1 MRVGAAIL
9 IGLLLTGPA
18 AAQDMGKAKA
28 FVTGLYAAYG
38 KTPGPDYIGKQAKE
52 VWSPALLD
60 LMRREAASTPEGDV
74 GALDGDPICNCQ
86 DYEITAVTV
95 TVRPAGA
102 TKARADVFFLNLGRR
117 QLVSLD
123 LVLVAGR
130 WRVDDVHSQGTPSL
144 VGLLKDTLQAN
155 ALAPPK

>member
-9 IGLLLTGPA
+9 ISLLLAGSA
-18 AAQDMGKAKA
+18 AAQDLATAKT
-28 FVTGLYAAYG
+28 FVTGLYAAYA
-38 KTPGPDYIGKQAKE
+38 KEPGPDYIGKQAKQ
-52 VWSPALLD
+52 VWSPALLA

-86 DYEITAVTV
+86 DYKITAVTV
-95 TVRPAGA
+95 SVKATDT

-123 LVLVAGR
+123 LVLVGDR

-144 VGLLKDTLQAN
+144 VALLKEAVEAR
-155 ALAPPK
+155 ALKAPR

>member
-1 MRVGAAIL
+1 MRIPAAIL
-9 IGLLLTGPA
+9 LSLLLAGPA
-18 AAQDMGKAKA
+18 AAQDLEKAKA

-38 KTPGPDYIGKQAKE
+38 KEPGPDYIGKQAKQ

-86 DYEITAVTV
+86 DYEISTVTV
-95 TVRPAGA
+95 TVKA
-102 TKARADVFFLNLGRR
+102 TDTNKARADVFFLNLGRR

-123 LVLVAGR
+123 LVLVGGR

-144 VGLLKDTLQAN
+144 VGLLTEALKAN
-155 ALAPPK
+155 GLAAK

>member
-9 IGLLLTGPA
+9 LSLLLTGPA
-18 AAQDMGKAKA
+18 AAQDLDRAKA

-38 KTPGPDYIGKQAKE
+38 KEPGPDYTGKQAKQ
-52 VWSPALLD
+52 VWSPALLS
-60 LMRREAASTPEGDV
+60 LMRREAASAPEGDV

-95 TVRPAGA
+95 TVKATDT

-123 LVLVAGR
+123 LVLVGGR
-130 WRVDDVHSQGTPSL
+130 CRVDDVHSQGTSSL
-144 VGLLKDTLQAN
+144 VGLLTEAVETR
-155 ALAPPK
+155 ARAPK

>member
-9 IGLLLTGPA
+9 IGLLLAAPA
-18 AAQDMGKAKA
+18 AAQDLDRAKA
-28 FVTGLYAAYG
+28 FVAALYAAYG
-38 KTPGPDYIGKQAKE
+38 QEPGPDYIGKQAKQ

-60 LMRREAASTPEGDV
+60 LMRREAASTPEGEV

-86 DYEITAVTV
+86 DYEIAAVTV
-95 TVRPAGA
+95 AVKAAGA
-102 TKARADVFFLNLGRR
+102 NKARADVFFLNFGRR

-123 LVLVAGR
+123 LVLVGGR

-144 VGLLKDTLQAN
+144 VGLLNDELKAR
-155 ALAPPK
+155 ALAPPN